1 MNQYINF
8 KPLKN
13 IAFVLLFSMFW
24 MLQNACAKK
33 GVAVKGKGNKDA
45 QYSENLTE
53 FRPRYKVEEENTN
66 SVASTPAAS
75 QTNVRP
81 SNDVTARVDAAME
94 QIAVANKNVRY
105 AQGYRIQIYSG
116 NNRDEAN
123 NARNRSYAL
132 FPDITPH
139 IVYNQ
144 PTFRVKVGD
153 FVDRLDAQRVYAGL
167 VAEFPNAMVVQD
179 KVEIR

>member
-1 MNQYINF
+1 MNYTKQ
-8 KPLKN
+8 KS
-13 IAFVLLFSMFW
+13 IAFLLICTLVCTLES
-24 MLQNACAKK
+24 ACAKK
-33 GVAVKGKGNKDA
+33 GIATSGKGKKDV
-45 QYSENLTE
+45 QYSENLAD
-53 FRPRYKVEEENTN
+53 FRPKYKVEEETGT
-66 SVASTPAAS
+66 SAASTPASS

-81 SNDVTARVDAAME
+81 SNDVTAKVDAAMD
-94 QIAVANKNVRY
+94 QMAVANKSVRY

-132 FPDITPH
+132 FPEITPH
-139 IVYNQ
+139 MVYNQ

-167 VAEFPNAMVVQD
+167 LADFPNAMVVQD

>member
-1 MNQYINF
+1 MYSKSSRLIG
-8 KPLKN
+8 
-13 IAFVLLFSMFW
+13 VLFLFAWICFW
-24 MLQNACAKK
+24 ESACARK
-33 GVAVKGKGNKDA
+33 GVAATSKGKKDA
-45 QYSENLTE
+45 QYTENLAD
-53 FRPRYKVEEENTN
+53 FRPKYKVEEEKDSPAPN
-66 SVASTPAAS
+66 TPAAS
-75 QTNVRP
+75 QTIAKP
-81 SNDVTARVDAAME
+81 ANDVTARVDAAME
-94 QIAVANKNVRY
+94 QLAVANKNVRY

-132 FPDITPH
+132 FPEITPH

-167 VAEFPNAMVVQD
+167 VSEFPNAMVVQD

>member
-1 MNQYINF
+1 MYSYKLQSV
-8 KPLKN
+8 
-13 IAFVLLFSMFW
+13 AFFLVFSIIC
-24 MLQNACAKK
+24 MLGSACARK
-33 GVAVKGKGNKDA
+33 GVATNKKGKKDT
-45 QYSENLTE
+45 QYSENLAD
-53 FRPRYKVEEENTN
+53 FRPKYKVEEEDN
-66 SVASTPAAS
+66 SQVTHTPAGS
-75 QTNVRP
+75 QTNVKP
-81 SNDVTARVDAAME
+81 SNDVTARVDAAMD

-132 FPDITPH
+132 FPEITPH

-167 VAEFPNAMVVQD
+167 LADFPNAMVVQD
-179 KVEIR
+179 RVEIR

>member
-1 MNQYINF
+1 MYNTKIKTQVVLF
-8 KPLKN
+8 F
-13 IAFVLLFSMFW
+13 FVIGFLLMSS
-24 MLQNACAKK
+24 CTKK
-33 GVAVKGKGNKDA
+33 GVVAKGKGKTA
-45 QYSENLTE
+45 SQYSENLAE
-53 FRPRYKVEEENTN
+53 FRPKYKVEEED
-66 SVASTPAAS
+66 SKPVANAPASS
-75 QTNVRP
+75 QSSVRP
-81 SNDVTARVDAAME
+81 SNDVTAKVDAAME
-94 QIAVANKNVRY
+94 QLAVANKSVRY

-123 NARNRSYAL
+123 SARNRSYAL
-132 FPDITPH
+132 FPEITPH

-167 VAEFPNAMVVQD
+167 LADFPNAMVVQD

>member
-1 MNQYINF
+1 M
-8 KPLKN
+8 L
-13 IAFVLLFSMFW
+13 AFVTSCLMIS
-24 MLQNACAKK
+24 ACANK
-33 GVAVKGKGNKDA
+33 GVAAKGKGKKNS
-45 QYSENLTE
+45 QYTENLAD
-53 FRPRYKVEEENTN
+53 FRPKYKVEEEDN
-66 SVASTPAAS
+66 SSTAVSTPAGS
-75 QTNVRP
+75 QTNTRP
-81 SNDVTARVDAAME
+81 SNDVTARVDAAMD
-94 QIAVANKNVRY
+94 QIAVANKSVRY

-132 FPDITPH
+132 FPEITPH

-167 VAEFPNAMVVQD
+167 MADFPNAMVVQD